1 MTSFEKNTLGKS
13 PLDTSPVEK
22 STPDVDANA
31 SITSV
36 MTSNGRE
43 VPCRYLHS
51 PNYSHSSNVCL
62 CLHWVYLLYC
72 PTRNQARAYLLR
84 DAIELFLDFRNIH
97 NSVNPEALQIH
108 RYTDINSEIFIRF
121 IEYVQDVGDTLA
133 KPELLKSAI
142 KLVSEETGKLPLL
155 TLPIVPMGVRKA
167 KNEPLS
173 SEGFNTLE
181 YALSKHTNTL
191 WEKFAF
197 REEVENAKPYTTEEI
212 LNVLRPLPTKDRLLQ
227 SFHYHKKNDLSI
239 GKNKWVALFLR
250 SPDPDIADL
259 GKDPA
264 TALNKFRA
272 IYSSQLDKLPK
283 HPADADPLE
292 RVPMSF
298 WDVDDARAVK
308 TFLVNG
314 YPFKIPLNDLYDN
327 YRTLHSVDDAGDDV
341 VKILLHRYT
350 YANRGDALT
359 LLSVDD
365 LLARYYPSLVDMT
378 ALLLFMMFQSGW
390 NKETA
395 LSVDKDNFEH
405 ILTGT
410 IEEAVKVVFAEKER
424 SQGLNKPYHSAKR
437 INLPSRS
444 DDPYSFYNLIKLA
457 KFLSAPLAEFPFDQI
472 PDLIPEDKMNPLFLC
487 IRPREDWSRGGRL
500 TSIAHPK
507 TFRVYVKWFLAQY
520 EVIDNGKRLTS
531 AKELTRRL
539 RPTWLL
545 YKKKHNPI
553 ALLSMSMGH
562 SNRDTTDIFYDNS
575 AVAHAQRLQ
584 RLRSELEAVMELLR
598 TRRFKGLLGK
608 HAQAQASEKWKAFHI
623 PGQEKAL
630 WACADQTK
638 PDWVGSE
645 IIASTGKKCWA
656 IKQCIFCSKLR
667 IFEDSLPYLIERES
681 HLSELLESGE
691 GGFTSRYTKELEA
704 LQFIQDAWGDEDDIL
719 AAIKY
724 RKRHGPLL
732 PRDLDI
738 LEIIFESEDHNV

>member
-1 MTSFEKNTLGKS
+1 MTSFENS
-13 PLDTSPVEK
+13 IPDTNIDLSA
-22 STPDVDANA
+22 DAAANA

-36 MTSNGRE
+36 MTSNGKE
-43 VPCRYLHS
+43 VPCRYLDS

-62 CLHWVYLLYC
+62 CLHWVHLLYC
-72 PTRNQARAYLLR
+72 PTRNSARAYLLR
-84 DAIELFLDFRNIH
+84 DAIELFLDFRNVH
-97 NSVNPEALQIH
+97 NSVNPEPLQIH
-108 RYTDINSEIFIRF
+108 NYTDINSEIFIRF
-121 IEYVQDVGDTLA
+121 IEYVQDVGETLA

-155 TLPIVPMGVRKA
+155 TLPMVPMGVKKA

-173 SEGFNTLE
+173 KEGFDTLE
-181 YALSKHTNTL
+181 YALTKHTNIL
-191 WEKFAF
+191 WDKFAF
-197 REEVENAKPYTTEEI
+197 REEVANAQPYTLEE
-212 LNVLRPLPTKDRLLQ
+212 VLHVVRPLPTKARLLQ
-227 SFHYHKKNDLSI
+227 SFHYHKTNDLSI
-239 GKNKWVALFLR
+239 NKNKWVALFLK
-250 SPDPDIADL
+250 SPDPAIAEL

-264 TALNKFRA
+264 TALKKFRA
-272 IYSSQLDKLPK
+272 IYADNVHKLP
-283 HPADADPLE
+283 ANGGDTDPLE

-298 WDVDDARAVK
+298 WEVDDARAVK

-314 YPFKIPLNDLYDN
+314 YPFKIPLDDLYND
-327 YRTLHSVDDAGDDV
+327 YRFLYNVDGASEDV
-341 VKILLHRYT
+341 VKTLLHRYT
-350 YANRGDALT
+350 SANRGDGLT

-395 LSVDKDNFEH
+395 LSLDKDNFEH
-405 ILTGT
+405 MLTGT

-424 SQGLNKPYHSAKR
+424 SQGLNKPFHSAKR
-437 INLPSRS
+437 INMPTSS
-444 DDPYSFYNLIKLA
+444 DDPYSFYNLIQLA
-457 KFLSAPLAEFPFDQI
+457 KFLSAPLAEFPFDQVPGMI
-472 PDLIPEDKMNPLFLC
+472 TEDKMNPLFLC

-520 EVIDNGKRLTS
+520 EVIDNGKRLTT

-562 SNRDTTDIFYDNS
+562 ANRDTTDIFYDNS

-584 RLRSELEAVMELLR
+584 RLRSELEAVMQLLR
-598 TRRFKGLLGK
+598 TRQFKGLLGK
-608 HAQAQASEKWKAFHI
+608 HAQAQASEKWKVFHI

-645 IIASTGKKCWA
+645 IIATTGKKCWA
-656 IKQCIFCSKLR
+656 IKECIFCSKLR
-667 IFEDSLPYLIERES
+667 IFEDSLPYIIERES
-681 HLSELLESGE
+681 HISELLESGE

-704 LQFIQDAWGDEDDIL
+704 LQFILDEWGDEDDIL
-719 AAIKY
+719 GANKY
-724 RKRHGPLL
+724 RKRNGPLL

-738 LEIIFESEDHNV
+738 LEIIFESEDHHA

>member
-1 MTSFEKNTLGKS
+1 MTSFEHS
-13 PLDTSPVEK
+13 IPDTDIDPS
-22 STPDVDANA
+22 DDAAANA

-36 MTSNGRE
+36 MTSNGKD
-43 VPCRYLHS
+43 VPCRYLDS

-72 PTRNQARAYLLR
+72 PTRNSARAYLLR
-84 DAIELFLDFRNIH
+84 DAIELFLNFRNIH
-97 NSVNPEALQIH
+97 NSVNPEPLQIH
-108 RYTDINSEIFIRF
+108 TYTDINSEIFIRF

-155 TLPIVPMGVRKA
+155 TLPIVPMGPRKG

-173 SEGFNTLE
+173 AQGFETLE

-191 WEKFAF
+191 WEKFNF
-197 REEVENAKPYTTEEI
+197 REAVELAKPYSAEEI
-212 LNVLRPLPTKDRLLQ
+212 LESVRPIPTRTNLIE
-227 SFHYHKKNDLSI
+227 SYHYHRKNDIDCKTS
-239 GKNKWVALFLR
+239 KWIELFAK
-250 SPDPDIADL
+250 SPDPVIRQLAESP
-259 GKDPA
+259 G
-264 TALNKFRA
+264 TAMEKFSQ
-272 IYSSQLDKLPK
+272 IYFQEAGTLSDNAGSR
-283 HPADADPLE
+283 DPLK
-292 RVPMSF
+292 RTPMSF
-298 WDVDDARAVK
+298 WEVDYARAVK
-308 TFLVNG
+308 TFLVHG
-314 YPFKIPLNDLYDN
+314 YPFEFELVDLYEN
-327 YRTLHSVDDAGDDV
+327 YRSLYTLEDAGEDV
-341 VKILLHRYT
+341 IKLLIHRLS
-350 YANRGDALT
+350 YANRKGFGHYA
-359 LLSVDD
+359 LSVDA
-365 LLARYYPSLVDMT
+365 LLALYYPSLVDMT

-395 LSVDKDNFEH
+395 LSLDKDNFEH
-405 ILTGT
+405 MLTGT

-424 SQGLNKPYHSAKR
+424 SQGLNKPFHSAKR
-437 INLPSRS
+437 INMPTRS
-444 DDPYSFYNLIKLA
+444 DDPYSFYNLIQLG
-457 KFLSAPLAEFPFDQI
+457 KFLSAPLADFPFDQI
-472 PDLIPEDKMNPLFLC
+472 PGTITEDKMNPLFLC

-507 TFRVYVKWFLAQY
+507 TFRVYVKAFLAQY
-520 EVIDNGKRLTS
+520 EVIDSGKRLTS

-562 SNRDTTDIFYDNS
+562 ANRDTTDIFYDNS

-584 RLRSELEAVMELLR
+584 RLRSELEAVMQLLR
-598 TRRFKGLLGK
+598 TRQFKGLLGK
-608 HAQAQASEKWKAFHI
+608 HAQAQASEKWKVFHI

-630 WACADQTK
+630 WACADQSK

-667 IFEDSLPYLIERES
+667 IFQDSLPYIIERES
-681 HLSELLESGE
+681 HISELLESGE

-704 LQFIQDAWGDEDDIL
+704 LQFILDEWGDEDDVL
-719 AAIKY
+719 GAAKY

-738 LEIIFESEDHNV
+738 LEIIFESEDHNA